1 MNKINL
7 CNQDGSLCSEAQLL
21 ILSRPNDISLSE
33 RRKTLKEFRSKLSI
47 EDVKEFE
54 RLRKKKL
61 QSEYHISK
69 QRDAKR
75 KEQELIANTK
85 KINLYNQDGSLCSE
99 AQFLLSFRSSNM
111 SKRDWNKRTKAF
123 KSQLSA
129 ADIKEFER
137 LKKNKISSECREVK
151 RKRQSQRSMEH
162 VMRVS
167 LYEQD
172 GSLHPEAQ
180 FLMSFKSS
188 NMSMGDWKKRTKS
201 FTTQLSAED
210 LKEFER
216 LRRNAKGKAWRED
229 NPEKSKRDKAKW
241 RAENPEKVKK
251 TNANWRAEN
260 PEKLKERRKKPKNK
274 LRTAVSMAFNRI
286 GQNKP
291 TNTLKL
297 LGCTWEEAK
306 AHMESLFLEG
316 MTWEN
321 HGKGDGKWQ
330 IDHIRPVASFSGASE
345 EELKQMNHISNLQP
359 LWAIDNIKKGDKWE
373 ENDTLKY

>member
-1 MNKINL
+1 MKTSLYNN
-7 CNQDGSLCSEAQLL
+7 DGSLTPEAQLL
-21 ILSRPNDISLSE
+21 ISHKPDDMSRE
-33 RRKTLKEFRSKLSI
+33 EW
-47 EDVKEFE
+47 
-54 RLRKKKL
+54 KKR
-61 QSEYHISK
+61 I
-69 QRDAKR
+69 
-75 KEQELIANTK
+75 
-85 KINLYNQDGSLCSE
+85 
-99 AQFLLSFRSSNM
+99 
-111 SKRDWNKRTKAF
+111 KAF
-123 KSQLSA
+123 KSQLCA
-129 ADIKEFER
+129 KDIKEFER
-137 LKKNKISSECREVK
+137 LKKNKQTAR
-151 RKRQSQRSMEH
+151 RR
-162 VMRVS
+162 
-167 LYEQD
+167 
-172 GSLHPEAQ
+172 
-180 FLMSFKSS
+180 
-188 NMSMGDWKKRTKS
+188 
-201 FTTQLSAED
+201 AE
-210 LKEFER
+210 
-216 LRRNAKGKAWRED
+216 
-229 NPEKSKRDKAKW
+229 NPEKVRAENAKCRAKNPEKVKAENAKWRAENPEKAKESNARWYAENPEKVRAENAKWRAENPEKAKQDSAKWRAENPEKKKALDAKW

-260 PEKLKERRKKPKNK
+260 PEKLKERRKKPENK
-274 LRTAVSMAFNRI
+274 LRSAVSNAFKRI